1 MLQKKLGKYEILR
14 WLGGGT
20 FGDVYLVRDTLIDKL
35 FAIKVPR
42 IRKEEWEILKRE
54 AKVLSELLHENI
66 VRFYSVDIIENNL
79 IMTMEY
85 VEGFS
90 LRNLIKSAPVDEDL
104 VLKIFKKVLLAL
116 SYAHSRGFLHRDLK
130 PENILLTSDYE
141 PKISDF
147 GLALIFQEK
156 VSGNIVGTPLYLA
169 PEGWRG
175 NYSEKTDIFAVGC
188 MMYECFTG
196 FPPFQG
202 RTFEEIREKI
212 KKGNFKRLTENVS
225 ENTRRVIEKAIDPD
239 PEKRFK
245 TAKEMYE
252 SLEEGLKVSYM
263 ALIDVKI
270 GDKKKNILEDL
281 TDEQRDAVTT
291 EERFVLVVGGAGT
304 GKTTCLIRR
313 ASYLIEVKNFEPEEI
328 IITTFTGKGINEI
341 KSRLMLLLSKKNF
354 ISLNVS
360 TLHSLGLQVIY
371 TGGERIGFN
380 MEEAKV
386 ISRSESFQIIRNN
399 FTEFS
404 QVELEEVIKTI
415 SVSKI
420 NLLTPED
427 LLRSDYAWL
436 RKCGLVYK
444 RYSEILRENNLLDYD
459 DLIFYSNLILDNYE
473 DIKERFSENI
483 KYLLVDEF
491 QDLSYGEVSLLRKL
505 REKGGSLFATG
516 DPDQA
521 IYGFKG
527 ASTEFINN
535 FEKYFENSKIYY
547 LTKSFRIPEHIY
559 EAGLKIL
566 SKIKDRKEF
575 FFTPAEKKGERIF
588 VFHAEDEKEEA
599 KFISKEIKIL
609 LSQGTKEEKIAVLSR
624 FSYYL
629 KNIQETLKKENIPF
643 NVEGKSRFYTKSL
656 VRALI
661 GYLESVQFSKREV
674 LKKTLK
680 YFLGNKKISEDILK
694 LWKTHQKEKFSK
706 TPFEIVDEFLE
717 KINFYEFLKNL
728 PPDQEKEERETLD
741 EFFFLLREYKA
752 KELKKFLDSFSIL
765 ESLETDSKEGGV
777 FLSTIHGAKGLEFD
791 VVFIT
796 GVAESIIPS
805 IRSLSQKKE
814 LDEERRLFY
823 VALTRSCE
831 KVFITRPKMKAGK
844 KLTPSRFIEEMIIS

>member
-1 MLQKKLGKYEILR
+1 MLYKKLGKYEILK

-20 FGDVYLVRDTLIDKL
+20 FGDVYLVKDTLIDKL

-66 VRFYSVDIIENNL
+66 VRFYSVDIIDNNL

-85 VEGFS
+85 IEGVS
-90 LRNLIKSAPVDEDL
+90 LRNLIKSAPVEEDL

-116 SYAHSRGFLHRDLK
+116 SYAHTKGFLHRDLK
-130 PENILLTSDYE
+130 PENILLTSDFE

-156 VSGNIVGTPLYLA
+156 MSGNVVGTPLYLA

-175 NYSEKTDIFAVGC
+175 NYSERTDIFAIGC
-188 MMYECFTG
+188 MMYECFAG
-196 FPPFQG
+196 FPPFHG
-202 RTFEEIREKI
+202 KTFEEIREKI
-212 KKGNFKRLTENVS
+212 KKGSYKKLTENVS
-225 ENTRRVIEKAIDPD
+225 ENTRKVIERAIDPD

-252 SLEEGLKVSYM
+252 SLEEGLKVTYVP
-263 ALIDVKI
+263 LIDVKI
-270 GDKKKNILEDL
+270 GDKRKNIIDDL
-281 TDEQRDAVTT
+281 TDEQKDAVTT
-291 EERFVLVVGGAGT
+291 EERFVLVIGGAGT

-328 IITTFTGKGINEI
+328 IITTFTGKGIDEI
-341 KSRLMLLLSKKNF
+341 KSRLLLFLSKKNYL
-354 ISLNVS
+354 SLNVS
-360 TLHSLGLQVIY
+360 TLHNLGLQVLY
-371 TGGERIGFN
+371 TGGSRIGFK

-399 FTEFS
+399 FTDLS
-404 QVELEEVIKTI
+404 QVELEEIIKTI
-415 SVSKI
+415 SISKI
-420 NLLTPED
+420 NLLAPDD
-427 LLRSDYAWL
+427 LLRSDFVWL
-436 RKCGLVYK
+436 RKCGFIYK

-459 DLIFYSNLILDNYE
+459 DLIFYSNLILDKYD

-483 KYLLVDEF
+483 RCLLIDEF
-491 QDLSYGEVSLLRKL
+491 QDLSYGEVSLLKKL
-505 REKGGSLFATG
+505 REKGGYLFATG

-527 ASTEFINN
+527 ASTEYIEN
-535 FEKYFENSKIYY
+535 FERYFENPKIYY

-559 EAGLKIL
+559 DAGLKIL
-566 SKIKDRKEF
+566 SRIKRRKEI

-599 KFISKEIKIL
+599 KFVSKEIKLL
-609 LSQGTKEEKIAVLSR
+609 LSQGIKEEKIAVLSR

-629 KNIQETLKKENIPF
+629 KNIQEVLKKENIPF
-643 NVEGKSRFYTKSL
+643 NVQGKSRFYMKSIIK
-656 VRALI
+656 ALNS
-661 GYLESVQFSKREV
+661 YLESVQFGRKNA
-674 LKKTLK
+674 LKKTIK
-680 YFLGNKKISEDILK
+680 YFLGDKKISDDILK
-694 LWKTHQKEKFSK
+694 LWKTHQKEKFLK

-717 KINFYEFLKNL
+717 KINFYDFLKNL
-728 PPDQEKEERETLD
+728 PPDQEKEERESLD
-741 EFFFLLREYKA
+741 EYFFLLKEYKA
-752 KELKKFLDSFSIL
+752 KEIKKFLDSFSIL
-765 ESLETDSKEGGV
+765 ESLETDSREGGV

-796 GVAESIIPS
+796 GMAESILPS
-805 IRSLSQKKE
+805 VQSLSKRKE

-831 KVFITRPKMKAGK
+831 KIFITRPKVRAGK
-844 KLTPSRFIEEMIIS
+844 KLLPSRFIEEMIIL